1 MKDANS
7 NFTFTCN
14 FIEEFVTLINLLFL
28 HKQLT
33 FSFEHDYDNESISYD
48 HDIPLSSIL
57 SPSLSIDILKTTFI
71 DHFVK
76 VVSRRKTLKYVAM
89 MVLEEEIDEMT
100 VEIARNNGF
109 DDCESQFFSKL
120 EKDLSAI
127 SMIADVGTSQ
137 IVCLC

>member
-120 EKDLSAI
+120 EKDLNAI
-127 SMIADVGTSQ
+127 SMTADVGTSQ
-137 IVCLC
+137 IV